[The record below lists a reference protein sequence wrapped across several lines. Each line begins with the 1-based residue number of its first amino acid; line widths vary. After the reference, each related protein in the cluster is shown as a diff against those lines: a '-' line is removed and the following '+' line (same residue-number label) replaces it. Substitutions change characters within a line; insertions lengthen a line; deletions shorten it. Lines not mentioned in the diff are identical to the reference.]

1 MWRGMLNLLG
11 LIFLGDAFPYFSLI
25 CKDEKKNQ
33 ILKCSSSADGSRDPS
48 GPVGP
53 NEEGSADP
61 QPKCPHGTTK
71 PPREQVWRKYQQLSR
86 SYIQSSSTS
95 NKGNYLDWNNRFT
108 SHFHFHGRWN
118 SCLCSKILCT
128 EDKTEFPTQRQCQR
142 NAKDFLFRAKLKVKA
157 I

>member
-33 ILKCSSSADGSRDPS
+33 FLKCSSSADGSRDPS

-71 PPREQVWRKYQQLSR
+71 PPREQVWRKYQQLS
-86 SYIQSSSTS
+86 TF
-95 NKGNYLDWNNRFT
+95 NR
-108 SHFHFHGRWN
+108 
-118 SCLCSKILCT
+118 
-128 EDKTEFPTQRQCQR
+128 CQHPIR
-142 NAKDFLFRAKLKVKA
+142 AITLNEITDLRHIFLFMEDETFAFSSKSFAPKIRQNSLLNANVKWAKIWKSGKWGKC
-157 I
+157 